1 MVEKMGHK
9 KRMQMMRMEWINEG
23 KGHSSVHE
31 NSLFDEPAM
40 PARENREQTATRI
53 APIFE
58 IRQSDGRLKTPVVDG
73 AEEMDLYDATP
84 RARRQAETQAGVVD
98 SQDSIFGG
106 GSTSLFGPKKVVEED
121 APPEDE
127 LDALLAEEAQSA
139 PAPAQNKAAVQEDEY
154 GDDLDD
160 LDALMAEEEMLQ
172 ATSGNSQP
180 VVTASKAVVPENN
193 YEDDEEAMME
203 MDW

>member
-23 KGHSSVHE
+23 KGHQSVHE
-31 NSLFDEPAM
+31 DSLFDEPAM
-40 PARENREQTATRI
+40 PAQENREKTVTRI

-58 IRQSDGRLKTPVVDG
+58 TRERNERLKTPIVDG
-73 AEEMDLYDATP
+73 AGAEDEDLYDATP
-84 RARRQAETQAGVVD
+84 RARRQADTQVGAID

-106 GSTSLFGPKKVVEED
+106 GSTSLFGPKKTVEED

-127 LDALLAEEAQSA
+127 LDALLAEEAQSV
-139 PAPAQNKAAVQEDEY
+139 PAQKKAVAQEDEF
-154 GDDLDD
+154 GDD

-172 ATSGNSQP
+172 ATSGNAKP
-180 VVTASKAVVPENN
+180 VATASKVVVPENN